1 MIEDARARGCER
13 IFCVGDLVGFGADC
27 GCGYS
32 GPRDNHYAQVI
43 YDYTRPPRRGA
54 VPLASAGRRE
64 PCAGLPVCGLASGS
78 SGVSPE
84 RPLVSVIV
92 PTLDEASALPGLLDH
107 LRELPGRF
115 EVLVADGGSTDG
127 TAALA
132 QAHLLLPLV
141 LEVGGGRGRQLN
153 AAAAVAAADLL
164 LFLHADS
171 RLPSTAYASLVEAAR
186 DPRTGGGNFE
196 LRFEGRDP
204 FARGL
209 TAVYR
214 LQRRL
219 GYYYGDSSIWVRR
232 WVFQEIGG
240 YRPLAVMEDYD
251 FARRLERAGGTACL
265 PGPALTSARRWRR
278 LGPLRTVASWVVI
291 RWLYA
296 LGIPTERLAGLY
308 RRVR

>member
-1 MIEDARARGCER
+1 MG
-13 IFCVGDLVGFGADC
+13 
-27 GCGYS
+27 
-32 GPRDNHYAQVI
+32 
-43 YDYTRPPRRGA
+43 
-54 VPLASAGRRE
+54 
-64 PCAGLPVCGLASGS
+64 
-78 SGVSPE
+78 
-84 RPLVSVIV
+84 
-92 PTLDEASALPGLLDH
+92 
-107 LRELPGRF
+107 
-115 EVLVADGGSTDG
+115 DGGSTDG

-132 QAHLLLPLV
+132 QAPLLAPLV
-141 LEVGGGRGRQLN
+141 LEVEGGRGRQLN
-153 AAAAVAAADLL
+153 AAAAAAAAAGDLL
-164 LFLHADS
+164 LFLRADS

-232 WVFQEIGG
+232 RVFQEIGG
-240 YRPLAVMEDYD
+240 YRPLPVMEDYD

-265 PGPALTSARRWRR
+265 PGPALSSARRWRR